1 MCVSTYKNRKDYFY
15 FNDISTR
22 WMDNDVYGHINNVTY
37 YSYFDSIVN
46 KYLIEEGGL
55 NINQDQVVGFVVASN
70 CEYFAPLSYP
80 EKLES
85 ALVVSHIGNSSVEYK
100 IGIFKRDSADVSA
113 LGGFTHVFVSRETG
127 KAVSI
132 PIHLKNALSKIYSTK
147 KM

>member
-1 MCVSTYKNRKDYFY
+1 MVTYKKRKDYFY

-22 WMDNDVYGHINNVTY
+22 WMDNDVYGHINNVNY

-55 NINQDQVVGFVVASN
+55 NINQDPVVGFVVASN
-70 CEYFAPLSYP
+70 CDYFAPLSYP

-85 ALVVSHIGNSSVEYK
+85 ALVVSKIGNSSVEYK
-100 IGIFKRDSADVSA
+100 IGIFKKDSADVSA

-132 PIHLKNALSKIYSTK
+132 PTHLKNALSKIYSTK